1 MLDRAIRDPK
11 LDNRPL
17 DLSFLDDILEHM
29 RKSRPSDS
37 DKVDKR
43 LLIKFNQFNPNS
55 KSIKSNLIGTKSASP
70 VLIKNIGQ
78 MKRSHLENALSYTL
92 ENSETAYNE
101 MFLECDKQFILE
113 TWLNDFDLTK
123 DYNEAMHLVFSIKD
137 KPDEE
142 TMHGLLN
149 STWETLKVRLSEY
162 KFALVPHTHQAHAH
176 IHCFINKTNQL
187 TRRRLRFKGREDCK
201 EFFNELRSEFAYR
214 LNEHLLSEEYL
225 YVNEPKL
232 KELDNI
238 KLQLQDLE
246 KEEKALE
253 QIKTPQDEWDLNKAL
268 QKEYLQELKDKN
280 KAQALDIQ
288 NNHSTPLKQKISEF
302 KIALFNHKDTSD
314 DEKEQLDIDRID
326 KRKPVSEHLKNTN
339 KHELY
344 ELLGFYQ
351 KELDKRQNHS
361 AFKNFAILNGLDRDF
376 ERETKGFSVLKKK
389 EMLLS
394 KLERLDKR
402 LLDKNSHLLLAQLR
416 NVVKT
421 KQNTQYNTLTNPIF
435 LAKALELPKDK
446 RPTLKTFKNAYFS
459 ARKYQ
464 FMLENLKTKQNDPTY
479 KLNDNTYELVSKQL
493 QDYQN
498 TMLLLAK
505 ERLLFL
511 EQDYQNTMLLLAK
524 ERLLFLEQ
532 DLKQKEEE
540 FERAKESY
548 FKALESYKETFLLK
562 EKQDFLK
569 QNKQFSKLSKDI
581 LYTCNEIIGANRF
594 LTHYDISQLQ
604 KVLEHAKDTKLEQK
618 EIQAI
623 TKEPNNDE
631 PWIEYGKL
639 MQEKA
644 KAHYQ
649 AMVEKER
656 AKQLVKE
663 PKKTLHPNELVYDPK
678 AHAGLKQDDSNTNSK
693 SHKR

>member
-1 MLDRAIRDPK
+1 MLDGAIKDTK
-11 LDNRPL
+11 LDNRSM

-29 RKSRPSDS
+29 RKPRPSDS

-43 LLIKFNQFNPNS
+43 LLIKFNQFSSSP
-55 KSIKSNLIGTKSASP
+55 KSIKSNLVGTKSTSP

-78 MKRSHLENALSYTL
+78 MKRSHLENALSYAL

-101 MFLECDKQFILE
+101 MFMECDKQFILE
-113 TWLNDFDLTK
+113 TWLNDFDLTN

-137 KPDEE
+137 KPDKEI
-142 TMHGLLN
+142 MQGLLY
-149 STWETLKVRLSEY
+149 STWESLKVRLPEY
-162 KFALVPHTHQAHAH
+162 KFALVPHTHQDHAH

-201 EFFNELRSEFAYR
+201 EFFNELRNEFAYR
-214 LNEHLLSEEYL
+214 LNSHLLNEEYL

-238 KLQLQDLE
+238 KQKLQDLE

-268 QKEYLQELKDKN
+268 QKEYLQTLKDKN
-280 KAQALDIQ
+280 KAKALDIQ
-288 NNHSTPLKQKISEF
+288 NNQSAPLKQKISAF

-314 DEKEQLDIDRID
+314 DEKESLDIDRID
-326 KRKPVSEHLKNTN
+326 KRKPVSEHLKNTS

-351 KELDKRQNHS
+351 KELDKKQKHC
-361 AFKNFAILNGLDRDF
+361 AFKNFHILNDLDKNF
-376 ERETKGFSVLKKK
+376 ERETKGFSVSKKK

-416 NVVKT
+416 NEVRT
-421 KQNTQYNTLTNPIF
+421 KNNTQYNNLTNPIF
-435 LAKALELPKDK
+435 LAKTLELPKAK
-446 RPTLKTFKNAYFS
+446 LPTLKTFKNAYFS

-464 FMLENLKTKQNDPTY
+464 FMLESFKSKQDDPTY
-479 KLNDNTYELVSKQL
+479 KLNDNTCELVSKQL
-493 QDYQN
+493 QDHQ
-498 TMLLLAK
+498 K
-505 ERLLFL
+505 
-511 EQDYQNTMLLLAK
+511 TMLLLAK

-540 FERAKESY
+540 LKRAKESY
-548 FKALESYKETFLLK
+548 FKALESYKETFSLPLK

-569 QNKQFSKLSKDI
+569 QTKQFSKLSKDI
-581 LYTCNEIIGANRF
+581 VYICNEIIGANRF
-594 LTHYDISQLQ
+594 LTHYDNLNLE
-604 KVLEHAKDTKLEQK
+604 KVLEHAKDTNLEQK
-618 EIQAI
+618 QIQAI

-631 PWIEYGKL
+631 PWIEYGK
-639 MQEKA
+639 QIQAKA

-649 AMVEKER
+649 AMVEKEK
-656 AKQLVKE
+656 AKQLAKE
-663 PKKTLHPNELVYDPK
+663 LNKTLHPNEFDYDPK
-678 AHAGLKQDDSNTNSK
+678 AHAGLKENDSNTNSK
-693 SHKR
+693 GRNR

>member
-1 MLDRAIRDPK
+1 
-11 LDNRPL
+11 
-17 DLSFLDDILEHM
+17 
-29 RKSRPSDS
+29 
-37 DKVDKR
+37 
-43 LLIKFNQFNPNS
+43 
-55 KSIKSNLIGTKSASP
+55 
-70 VLIKNIGQ
+70 
-78 MKRSHLENALSYTL
+78 
-92 ENSETAYNE
+92 
-101 MFLECDKQFILE
+101 
-113 TWLNDFDLTK
+113 
-123 DYNEAMHLVFSIKD
+123 
-137 KPDEE
+137 
-142 TMHGLLN
+142 
-149 STWETLKVRLSEY
+149 
-162 KFALVPHTHQAHAH
+162 
-176 IHCFINKTNQL
+176 
-187 TRRRLRFKGREDCK
+187 
-201 EFFNELRSEFAYR
+201 FAYR
-214 LNEHLLSEEYL
+214 LNDHLLSEEYL

-238 KLQLQDLE
+238 KQQLQDLE

-253 QIKTPQDEWDLNKAL
+253 QIKSPQDEWDLNKAL
-268 QKEYLQELKDKN
+268 QSEYLQELKYKN
-280 KAQALDIQ
+280 KAKALDIQ
-288 NNHSTPLKQKISEF
+288 NNHSTPLKQKVSEF

-351 KELDKRQNHS
+351 KELDKKQNHS
-361 AFKNFAILNGLDRDF
+361 AFKNFAILNDLDKNF

-416 NVVKT
+416 NVVRT

-464 FMLENLKTKQNDPTY
+464 FMLESFKTKQNDPTY
-479 KLNDNTYELVSKQL
+479 KLNDNTYELVNKQL

-511 EQDYQNTMLLLAK
+511 EQD
-524 ERLLFLEQ
+524 
-532 DLKQKEEE
+532 LKTKEEE
-540 FERAKESY
+540 FKRAKESY
-548 FKALESYKETFLLK
+548 FKALESHKETFSLK

-569 QNKQFSKLSKDI
+569 QIKQFSKLSKDI
-581 LYTCNEIIGANRF
+581 VYICNEIIGANRF
-594 LTHYDISQLQ
+594 LTHYDNLNLE

-631 PWIEYGKL
+631 PWIEFGKKE
-639 MQEKA
+639 QARA

-649 AMVEKER
+649 AMLEKER
-656 AKQLVKE
+656 AKELAKQQAN
-663 PKKTLHPNELVYDPK
+663 TLHSNELDDDPK
-678 AHAGLKQDDSNTNSK
+678 AHAGLKQNDNTNFK
-693 SHKR
+693 GRNR

>member
-1 MLDRAIRDPK
+1 MLDGAIKDTK
-11 LDNRPL
+11 LDNRPI

-29 RKSRPSDS
+29 RKPRPSSDS

-43 LLIKFNQFNPNS
+43 LLIKFNQFSSNP

-78 MKRSHLENALSYTL
+78 MKRSHLENALSYAL

-101 MFLECDKQFILE
+101 MFMECDKQFILE
-113 TWLNDFDLTK
+113 TWLNDFDLTN

-142 TMHGLLN
+142 IMQGLLY
-149 STWETLKVRLSEY
+149 STWESLKVRLPEY
-162 KFALVPHTHQAHAH
+162 KFALVPHTHQDHAH

-214 LNEHLLSEEYL
+214 LNDHLLSEEYL

-238 KLQLQDLE
+238 KQQLQDLE

-253 QIKTPQDEWDLNKAL
+253 QIKSPQDEWDLNKAL
-268 QKEYLQELKDKN
+268 QSEYLQELKYKN
-280 KAQALDIQ
+280 KAKALDIQ

-351 KELDKRQNHS
+351 KELDKKQNHS
-361 AFKNFAILNGLDRDF
+361 AFKNFHILNDLDKNF

-416 NVVKT
+416 NEVRT
-421 KQNTQYNTLTNPIF
+421 KNNTQYNNLTNPIF
-435 LAKALELPKDK
+435 LAKALELSKDK
-446 RPTLKTFKNAYFS
+446 HPTLKTFKNAYFS

-464 FMLENLKTKQNDPTY
+464 FMLESFKSKQDDPTY
-479 KLNDNTYELVSKQL
+479 KLNDNTCELVSKQL
-493 QDYQN
+493 QDYQ
-498 TMLLLAK
+498 K
-505 ERLLFL
+505 
-511 EQDYQNTMLLLAK
+511 TMLLLAK

-540 FERAKESY
+540 FKRAKESY
-548 FKALESYKETFLLK
+548 FKALESYKETFSLPLK

-569 QNKQFSKLSKDI
+569 QTKQLSKLSKDI
-581 LYTCNEIIGANRF
+581 VYICNEIIGANRF
-594 LTHYDISQLQ
+594 LTHYDNLNLE
-604 KVLEHAKDTKLEQK
+604 KVLEYAKDTKLEQK

-631 PWIEYGKL
+631 PWIEFGKKE
-639 MQEKA
+639 QARA

-649 AMVEKER
+649 AMLEKEK
-656 AKQLVKE
+656 AKQLAKE
-663 PKKTLHPNELVYDPK
+663 LNKTLHPNELDDDPK
-678 AHAGLKQDDSNTNSK
+678 AHAGLKENDSNTNSK
-693 SHKR
+693 GRNR

>member
-1 MLDRAIRDPK
+1 MLDRAILDTK
-11 LDNRPL
+11 LDSRPM
-17 DLSFLDDILEHM
+17 DLSFLDDILKHM
-29 RKSRPSDS
+29 QKPRFSDS

-55 KSIKSNLIGTKSASP
+55 KFIKSNLVGTKTASP

-78 MKRSHLENALSYTL
+78 MKRSHLENALNYAL

-113 TWLNDFDLTK
+113 SWLNDFDLTK
-123 DYNEAMHLVFSIKD
+123 DYNETMHLVFSIKD

-142 TMHGLLN
+142 TMQGLLH
-149 STWETLKVRLSEY
+149 STWESLKIRLPEY
-162 KFALVPHTHQAHAH
+162 KFALVPHAHQDHAH

-187 TRRRLRFKGREDCK
+187 TRRRLRFKGHEDCK

-214 LNEHLLSEEYL
+214 LNDHLLSEEYL

-238 KLQLQDLE
+238 KQQLQDLE

-253 QIKTPQDEWDLNKAL
+253 QIKSPQDEWDLNKAL
-268 QKEYLQELKDKN
+268 QSEYLQELKYKN
-280 KAQALDIQ
+280 KAKALDIQ

-302 KIALFNHKDTSD
+302 KIALFNHKDISD

-326 KRKPVSEHLKNTN
+326 NRKPVSEHLKNTN

-351 KELDKRQNHS
+351 KELDKKQNHS

-376 ERETKGFSVLKKK
+376 ERETKGYSVLKKK
-389 EMLLS
+389 EMLLN
-394 KLERLDKR
+394 KLEHLDKR
-402 LLDKNSHLLLAQLR
+402 LLDKNSHLLAQLR
-416 NVVKT
+416 NEVKT

-435 LAKALELPKDK
+435 LAKALELSKDK
-446 RPTLKTFKNAYFS
+446 RPTLKTFKSTYFS

-464 FMLENLKTKQNDPTY
+464 FMLESFKTKQNDPTY
-479 KLNDNTYELVSKQL
+479 KLKDNTYELVSKQL
-493 QDYQN
+493 
-498 TMLLLAK
+498 
-505 ERLLFL
+505 
-511 EQDYQNTMLLLAK
+511 QDYQNTMLLLAK

-540 FERAKESY
+540 FERAKEHYVKSLKHY
-548 FKALESYKETFLLK
+548 RETSLSPK
-562 EKQDFLK
+562 EKQGFLK
-569 QNKQFSKLSKDI
+569 QIKQFSKISKDI

-594 LTHYDISQLQ
+594 LTHYDNLNLE

-631 PWIEYGKL
+631 PWIEFGKKE
-639 MQEKA
+639 QARA

-649 AMVEKER
+649 AMLEKEKAKEL
-656 AKQLVKE
+656 AKQQAN
-663 PKKTLHPNELVYDPK
+663 TLHSNELDDDPK
-678 AHAGLKQDDSNTNSK
+678 AHAGLKQNDNTNFK
-693 SHKR
+693 GRNR

>member
-1 MLDRAIRDPK
+1 MLDRAILDTK
-11 LDNRPL
+11 LDSRPM
-17 DLSFLDDILEHM
+17 DLSFLDDILKHM
-29 RKSRPSDS
+29 QKPRFSDS

-55 KSIKSNLIGTKSASP
+55 KFIKSNLVGTKTASP

-78 MKRSHLENALSYTL
+78 MKRSHLENALNYAL

-113 TWLNDFDLTK
+113 SWLNDFDLTK
-123 DYNEAMHLVFSIKD
+123 DYNETMHLVFSIKD

-142 TMHGLLN
+142 TMQGLLH
-149 STWETLKVRLSEY
+149 STWESLKIRLPEY
-162 KFALVPHTHQAHAH
+162 KFALVPHAHQDHAH

-187 TRRRLRFKGREDCK
+187 TRRRLRFKGHEDCK

-214 LNEHLLSEEYL
+214 LNDHLLSEEYL

-238 KLQLQDLE
+238 KQQLQDLE

-253 QIKTPQDEWDLNKAL
+253 QIKSPQDEWDLNKAL
-268 QKEYLQELKDKN
+268 QSEYLQELKYKN
-280 KAQALDIQ
+280 KAKALDIQ

-351 KELDKRQNHS
+351 KELDKKQNHS

-376 ERETKGFSVLKKK
+376 ERETKGYSVLKKK
-389 EMLLS
+389 EMLLN
-394 KLERLDKR
+394 KLEHLDKR

-416 NVVKT
+416 NEVKT
-421 KQNTQYNTLTNPIF
+421 KQNTQYNTLTNPIL
-435 LAKALELPKDK
+435 LAKALELSKDK

-464 FMLENLKTKQNDPTY
+464 FILESFKTKQNDPTY
-479 KLNDNTYELVSKQL
+479 ELVSKQL
-493 QDYQN
+493 
-498 TMLLLAK
+498 
-505 ERLLFL
+505 
-511 EQDYQNTMLLLAK
+511 QDYQNTMLLLAK

-540 FERAKESY
+540 FERAKEHYVKSSKHY
-548 FKALESYKETFLLK
+548 RETSLSPK
-562 EKQDFLK
+562 EKQGFLK
-569 QNKQFSKLSKDI
+569 QIEQFSKISKDI

-594 LTHYDISQLQ
+594 LTHYDNLNLE

-631 PWIEYGKL
+631 PWIEFGKKE
-639 MQEKA
+639 QA
-644 KAHYQ
+644 RVKAHYQ
-649 AMVEKER
+649 AMLEKEK
-656 AKQLVKE
+656 AKELVKQQAN
-663 PKKTLHPNELVYDPK
+663 TLHSNELDDDPK
-678 AHAGLKQDDSNTNSK
+678 AHAGLKQNDNTNFK
-693 SHKR
+693 GRNR

>member
-1 MLDRAIRDPK
+1 MLDRAILDTK
-11 LDNRPL
+11 LDSRPM
-17 DLSFLDDILEHM
+17 DLSFLDDILKHM
-29 RKSRPSDS
+29 QKPRFSDS

-55 KSIKSNLIGTKSASP
+55 KFIKSNLVGTKTASP

-78 MKRSHLENALSYTL
+78 MKRSHLENALNYAL

-113 TWLNDFDLTK
+113 SWLNDFGLTK
-123 DYNEAMHLVFSIKD
+123 DYNETMHLVFSIKD

-142 TMHGLLN
+142 TMQGLLH
-149 STWETLKVRLSEY
+149 STWESLKIRLPEY
-162 KFALVPHTHQAHAH
+162 KFALVPHAHQDHAH

-187 TRRRLRFKGREDCK
+187 TRRRLRFKGHEDCK

-214 LNEHLLSEEYL
+214 LNDHLLSEEYL

-238 KLQLQDLE
+238 KQQLQDLE

-253 QIKTPQDEWDLNKAL
+253 QIKSPQDEWDLNKAL
-268 QKEYLQELKDKN
+268 QSEYLQELKYKN
-280 KAQALDIQ
+280 KAKALDIQ

-351 KELDKRQNHS
+351 KELDKKQNHS

-376 ERETKGFSVLKKK
+376 EREAKDYSVLKKK
-389 EMLLS
+389 EMLLN
-394 KLERLDKR
+394 KLEHLDKR

-416 NVVKT
+416 NEVKT
-421 KQNTQYNTLTNPIF
+421 KQNTQYNTLTNPIL
-435 LAKALELPKDK
+435 LAKALELSKDK

-464 FMLENLKTKQNDPTY
+464 FMLESFKTKQNDPTY
-479 KLNDNTYELVSKQL
+479 KLVSKQL

-511 EQDYQNTMLLLAK
+511 I
-524 ERLLFLEQ
+524 Q

-540 FERAKESY
+540 FERAKEHYVKSLKHY
-548 FKALESYKETFLLK
+548 RETSLSPK
-562 EKQDFLK
+562 EKQGFLK
-569 QNKQFSKLSKDI
+569 QIKQFSKISKDI

-594 LTHYDISQLQ
+594 LTHYDNLNLE

-623 TKEPNNDE
+623 TKEP
-631 PWIEYGKL
+631 WIEFGKKE
-639 MQEKA
+639 QARA

-649 AMVEKER
+649 AMLEKEKAKEL
-656 AKQLVKE
+656 AKQQAN
-663 PKKTLHPNELVYDPK
+663 TLHSNELDDDPK
-678 AHAGLKQDDSNTNSK
+678 AHAGLKQNDNTNFK
-693 SHKR
+693 GRNR

>member
-1 MLDRAIRDPK
+1 MLDRAILDTK
-11 LDNRPL
+11 LDSRPM
-17 DLSFLDDILEHM
+17 DLSFLDDILKHM
-29 RKSRPSDS
+29 QKPRFSDS
-37 DKVDKR
+37 DKIDKR

-55 KSIKSNLIGTKSASP
+55 KFIKSNLVGTKSASP

-78 MKRSHLENALSYTL
+78 LKRSHLENALSYTL

-101 MFLECDKQFILE
+101 MFLECDRQFILE

-149 STWETLKVRLSEY
+149 STWETLKVRLPEY
-162 KFALVPHTHQAHAH
+162 KFALVPHTHQDHAH

-238 KLQLQDLE
+238 KFQLQDLE

-253 QIKTPQDEWDLNKAL
+253 QIKSPQDEWDLNKAL

-288 NNHSTPLKQKISEF
+288 NNHSTPLKQKISKF

-314 DEKEQLDIDRID
+314 DEKESLSIDRID
-326 KRKPVSEHLKNTN
+326 KRKPVSEHLKNTS

-351 KELDKRQNHS
+351 KELDKKQNHS
-361 AFKNFAILNGLDRDF
+361 AFKNFAILNDLDKNF

-416 NVVKT
+416 NVVRT

-446 RPTLKTFKNAYFS
+446 RPTLKTFKNAYFN

-464 FMLENLKTKQNDPTY
+464 FMLGSFKAKQDAY

-511 EQDYQNTMLLLAK
+511 EQD
-524 ERLLFLEQ
+524 
-532 DLKQKEEE
+532 LKTKEEE
-540 FERAKESY
+540 FKRAKEHYVKSLKHY
-548 FKALESYKETFLLK
+548 RETSLSPK
-562 EKQDFLK
+562 EKQGFLK
-569 QNKQFSKLSKDI
+569 QIKQFSKISKDI

-594 LTHYDISQLQ
+594 LTHYDNLNLE
-604 KVLEHAKDTKLEQK
+604 KVLEHAKDTNLEQK

>member
-1 MLDRAIRDPK
+1 MLDRAILDTK
-11 LDNRPL
+11 LDSRPM
-17 DLSFLDDILEHM
+17 DLSFLDDILKHM
-29 RKSRPSDS
+29 QKPRFSDS

-55 KSIKSNLIGTKSASP
+55 KFIKSNLVGTKTASP

-78 MKRSHLENALSYTL
+78 MKRSHLENALNYAL

-113 TWLNDFDLTK
+113 SWLNDFDLTK
-123 DYNEAMHLVFSIKD
+123 DYNETMHLVFSIKD

-142 TMHGLLN
+142 TMQGLLH
-149 STWETLKVRLSEY
+149 STWESLKIRLPEY
-162 KFALVPHTHQAHAH
+162 KFALVPHAHQDHAH

-187 TRRRLRFKGREDCK
+187 TRRRLRFKGHEDCK

-214 LNEHLLSEEYL
+214 LNDHLLSEEYL

-238 KLQLQDLE
+238 KQQLQDLE

-253 QIKTPQDEWDLNKAL
+253 QIKSPQDEWDLNKAL
-268 QKEYLQELKDKN
+268 QSEYLQELKYKN
-280 KAQALDIQ
+280 KAKALDIQ

-314 DEKEQLDIDRID
+314 DEKEQLDIDMID

-351 KELDKRQNHS
+351 KELDKKQNHS

-376 ERETKGFSVLKKK
+376 ERETKGYSVLKKK
-389 EMLLS
+389 EMLLN
-394 KLERLDKR
+394 KLEHLDKR

-416 NVVKT
+416 NEVKT
-421 KQNTQYNTLTNPIF
+421 KQNTQYNTLTNPIL
-435 LAKALELPKDK
+435 LAKALELSKDK

-464 FMLENLKTKQNDPTY
+464 FMLESFKTKQNDPTY
-479 KLNDNTYELVSKQL
+479 ELVSKQL
-493 QDYQN
+493 
-498 TMLLLAK
+498 
-505 ERLLFL
+505 
-511 EQDYQNTMLLLAK
+511 QDYQNTMLLLAK

-548 FKALESYKETFLLK
+548 FKALESYKEAFSLPLK

-569 QNKQFSKLSKDI
+569 QTKQFSKLSKDI
-581 LYTCNEIIGANRF
+581 VYICNEIIGANRF
-594 LTHYDISQLQ
+594 LTHYDNLNLE

-631 PWIEYGKL
+631 PWIEFGKKE
-639 MQEKA
+639 QA
-644 KAHYQ
+644 RVKAHYQ
-649 AMVEKER
+649 AMLEKEK
-656 AKQLVKE
+656 AKELVKQQAN
-663 PKKTLHPNELVYDPK
+663 TLHSNELDDDPK
-678 AHAGLKQDDSNTNSK
+678 AHAGLKQNDNTNFK
-693 SHKR
+693 GRNR

>member
-1 MLDRAIRDPK
+1 MLDGAIQDTK
-11 LDNRPL
+11 LDNRPM

-29 RKSRPSDS
+29 RKPRPSDS

-43 LLIKFNQFNPNS
+43 LLIKFNQFSSSP
-55 KSIKSNLIGTKSASP
+55 KSIKSNLVGTKTALP

-78 MKRSHLENALSYTL
+78 MKRSHLENALSYAL

-101 MFLECDKQFILE
+101 MFMECDKQFILE
-113 TWLNDFDLTK
+113 TWLNDFDLTN

-142 TMHGLLN
+142 IMQGLLY
-149 STWETLKVRLSEY
+149 STWESLKVRLPEY
-162 KFALVPHTHQAHAH
+162 KFALVPHTHQDHAH

-201 EFFNELRSEFAYR
+201 EFFNELRNEFAYR
-214 LNEHLLSEEYL
+214 LNNHLLSEEYL

-238 KLQLQDLE
+238 KQQLQDLE
-246 KEEKALE
+246 KEEKE

-268 QKEYLQELKDKN
+268 QKEYLQTLKDKN
-280 KAQALDIQ
+280 KAKALDIQ
-288 NNHSTPLKQKISEF
+288 NNQSAPLKQKISAF

-314 DEKEQLDIDRID
+314 DEKESLDIDRID
-326 KRKPVSEHLKNTN
+326 KRKPVSEHLKNTS

-351 KELDKRQNHS
+351 KELDKKQKHC
-361 AFKNFAILNGLDRDF
+361 AFKNFRILNDLDSNF
-376 ERETKGFSVLKKK
+376 ERETKGFSILKKK

-402 LLDKNSHLLLAQLR
+402 LLDKNSHLLLTQLR
-416 NVVKT
+416 NEVRT
-421 KQNTQYNTLTNPIF
+421 KNSTQYNNLTNPIF
-435 LAKALELPKDK
+435 LAKALELPKYK
-446 RPTLKTFKNAYFS
+446 CPTLKTFKNAYFS

-464 FMLENLKTKQNDPTY
+464 FMLESFKSKQDDPTY
-479 KLNDNTYELVSKQL
+479 KLNDNTCELVSKQL
-493 QDYQN
+493 QDYQ
-498 TMLLLAK
+498 K
-505 ERLLFL
+505 
-511 EQDYQNTMLLLAK
+511 TMLLLAK

-540 FERAKESY
+540 FKRAKESY
-548 FKALESYKETFLLK
+548 FKALESYKETFSLPLK

-569 QNKQFSKLSKDI
+569 QTKQFSKLSKDI
-581 LYTCNEIIGANRF
+581 VYICNEIIGANRF
-594 LTHYDISQLQ
+594 LTHYDNLNLE
-604 KVLEHAKDTKLEQK
+604 KVLEHAKDTNLEQK
-618 EIQAI
+618 QIQAI

-631 PWIEYGKL
+631 PWIEYGKQ
-639 MQEKA
+639 MQAKA

-649 AMVEKER
+649 ACLEKEK
-656 AKQLVKE
+656 AKQLAKE
-663 PKKTLHPNELVYDPK
+663 PKKTLHANELDYDPK
-678 AHAGLKQDDSNTNSK
+678 AHAGLKENDSNTNSK
-693 SHKR
+693 GRNR

>member
-1 MLDRAIRDPK
+1 MLDRAILDTK
-11 LDNRPL
+11 LDSRPM
-17 DLSFLDDILEHM
+17 DLSFLDDILKHM
-29 RKSRPSDS
+29 QKPRFSDS

-43 LLIKFNQFNPNS
+43 WLIKFNQFNPNS
-55 KSIKSNLIGTKSASP
+55 KSIKSNLVGTKTASP

-78 MKRSHLENALSYTL
+78 MKRSHLENALNYAL

-113 TWLNDFDLTK
+113 SWLNDFDLTK
-123 DYNEAMHLVFSIKD
+123 DYNETMHLVFSIKD

-142 TMHGLLN
+142 TMQGLLH
-149 STWETLKVRLSEY
+149 STWESLKIRLPEY
-162 KFALVPHTHQAHAH
+162 KFALVPHTHQDHAH

-214 LNEHLLSEEYL
+214 LNDHLLSEEYL

-238 KLQLQDLE
+238 KQQLQDLE

-253 QIKTPQDEWDLNKAL
+253 QIKSPQDEWDLNKAL
-268 QKEYLQELKDKN
+268 QSEYLQELKYKN
-280 KAQALDIQ
+280 KAKALDIQ

-351 KELDKRQNHS
+351 KELDKKQNHS

-376 ERETKGFSVLKKK
+376 ERETKGYSVLKKK
-389 EMLLS
+389 EMLLN
-394 KLERLDKR
+394 KLEHLDKR
-402 LLDKNSHLLLAQLR
+402 LLDKNSHLLLAQLI
-416 NVVKT
+416 NEVKT

-435 LAKALELPKDK
+435 LAKALELSKDK

-464 FMLENLKTKQNDPTY
+464 FMLESFKTKQNDPTY

-511 EQDYQNTMLLLAK
+511 EQDLKQ
-524 ERLLFLEQ
+524 
-532 DLKQKEEE
+532 KQKEEE
-540 FERAKESY
+540 FERAKEHYVKSLKHY
-548 FKALESYKETFLLK
+548 RETSLSPK
-562 EKQDFLK
+562 EKQGFLK
-569 QNKQFSKLSKDI
+569 QIKQFSKISKDI

-594 LTHYDISQLQ
+594 LTHYDDLNLE

-631 PWIEYGKL
+631 PWIEFGKKE
-639 MQEKA
+639 QARA

-649 AMVEKER
+649 AMLEKEKAKEL
-656 AKQLVKE
+656 AKQQA
-663 PKKTLHPNELVYDPK
+663 KTLHSNELDDDPK
-678 AHAGLKQDDSNTNSK
+678 AHAGLKQNDNTNSK
-693 SHKR
+693 GRNR

>member
-1 MLDRAIRDPK
+1 MLDRAILDIK
-11 LDNRPL
+11 LDSRPM
-17 DLSFLDDILEHM
+17 DLSFLDDILKHM
-29 RKSRPSDS
+29 QKPRFSDS

-55 KSIKSNLIGTKSASP
+55 KFIKSNLVGTKTASP

-78 MKRSHLENALSYTL
+78 MKRSHLENALNYAL

-113 TWLNDFDLTK
+113 SWLNDFDLTK
-123 DYNEAMHLVFSIKD
+123 DYNETMHLVFSIKD

-142 TMHGLLN
+142 TMQGLLH
-149 STWETLKVRLSEY
+149 STWESLKIRLPEY
-162 KFALVPHTHQAHAH
+162 KFALVPHAHQDHAH

-214 LNEHLLSEEYL
+214 LNDHLLSEEYL

-238 KLQLQDLE
+238 KQQLQDLE

-253 QIKTPQDEWDLNKAL
+253 QIKSPQDEWDLNKAL
-268 QKEYLQELKDKN
+268 QSEYLQELKYKN
-280 KAQALDIQ
+280 KAKALDIQ

-314 DEKEQLDIDRID
+314 DEKEQLDIDMID

-351 KELDKRQNHS
+351 KELDKKQNHS

-376 ERETKGFSVLKKK
+376 ERETKGYSVLKKK
-389 EMLLS
+389 EMLLN
-394 KLERLDKR
+394 KLEHLDKR

-416 NVVKT
+416 NEVKT
-421 KQNTQYNTLTNPIF
+421 KQNTQYNTLTNPIL
-435 LAKALELPKDK
+435 LAKALELSKDK

-464 FMLENLKTKQNDPTY
+464 FMLESFKTKQNDPTY
-479 KLNDNTYELVSKQL
+479 ELVSKQL
-493 QDYQN
+493 
-498 TMLLLAK
+498 
-505 ERLLFL
+505 
-511 EQDYQNTMLLLAK
+511 QDYQNTMLLLAK

-540 FERAKESY
+540 FERAKEHYVKSLKHY
-548 FKALESYKETFLLK
+548 RETSLSPK
-562 EKQDFLK
+562 EKQGFLK
-569 QNKQFSKLSKDI
+569 QIKQFSKISKDI

-594 LTHYDISQLQ
+594 LTHYDNLNLE

-631 PWIEYGKL
+631 PWIEFGKKE
-639 MQEKA
+639 QA
-644 KAHYQ
+644 RVKAHYQ
-649 AMVEKER
+649 AMLEKEKAKEL
-656 AKQLVKE
+656 AKQQAN
-663 PKKTLHPNELVYDPK
+663 TLHSNELDDDPK
-678 AHAGLKQDDSNTNSK
+678 AHAGLKQNDNTNFK
-693 SHKR
+693 GRNR

>member
-1 MLDRAIRDPK
+1 M
-11 LDNRPL
+11 
-17 DLSFLDDILEHM
+17 
-29 RKSRPSDS
+29 
-37 DKVDKR
+37 
-43 LLIKFNQFNPNS
+43 
-55 KSIKSNLIGTKSASP
+55 
-70 VLIKNIGQ
+70 
-78 MKRSHLENALSYTL
+78 
-92 ENSETAYNE
+92 
-101 MFLECDKQFILE
+101 
-113 TWLNDFDLTK
+113 
-123 DYNEAMHLVFSIKD
+123 
-137 KPDEE
+137 
-142 TMHGLLN
+142 
-149 STWETLKVRLSEY
+149 
-162 KFALVPHTHQAHAH
+162 
-176 IHCFINKTNQL
+176 
-187 TRRRLRFKGREDCK
+187 
-201 EFFNELRSEFAYR
+201 
-214 LNEHLLSEEYL
+214 

-288 NNHSTPLKQKISEF
+288 NNQSAPLKQKISEF

-314 DEKEQLDIDRID
+314 DEKESLSIDRID
-326 KRKPVSEHLKNTN
+326 KRKPVSEHLKNTS

-351 KELDKRQNHS
+351 KELDKKQNHS
-361 AFKNFAILNGLDRDF
+361 AFKNFAILNDLDKNF

-416 NVVKT
+416 NVVRT

-446 RPTLKTFKNAYFS
+446 RPTLKTFKNAYFN

-464 FMLENLKTKQNDPTY
+464 FMLGSFKAKQDDP
-479 KLNDNTYELVSKQL
+479 TYELVSKQL

-511 EQDYQNTMLLLAK
+511 EQD
-524 ERLLFLEQ
+524 
-532 DLKQKEEE
+532 LKTKEEE
-540 FERAKESY
+540 FKRAKESY
-548 FKALESYKETFLLK
+548 FKALESYKETFSLK
-562 EKQDFLK
+562 EDQDFLK
-569 QNKQFSKLSKDI
+569 QNKQFSKLSKNI

-649 AMVEKER
+649 AMLEKER

-663 PKKTLHPNELVYDPK
+663 PKKTLHTNELVYDPK
-678 AHAGLKQDDSNTNSK
+678 AHAGLR
-693 SHKR
+693 KR

>member
-1 MLDRAIRDPK
+1 MLDRTILDTK
-11 LDNRPL
+11 LDSRPM
-17 DLSFLDDILEHM
+17 DLSFLDDILKHM
-29 RKSRPSDS
+29 QKPRFSDS

-55 KSIKSNLIGTKSASP
+55 KSIKSNLVGTKTASP

-78 MKRSHLENALSYTL
+78 MKRSHLENALNYAL

-113 TWLNDFDLTK
+113 SWLNDFDLTK

-149 STWETLKVRLSEY
+149 STWETLKVRLPEY
-162 KFALVPHTHQAHAH
+162 KFALVPHTHQDHAH

-253 QIKTPQDEWDLNKAL
+253 QIKSPQDEWDLNKAL
-268 QKEYLQELKDKN
+268 QSEYLQELKDKN
-280 KAQALDIQ
+280 KAKALDIQ

-351 KELDKRQNHS
+351 KELDKKQNHS
-361 AFKNFAILNGLDRDF
+361 AFKNFAILNDLDKNF

-416 NVVKT
+416 NVVRT

-446 RPTLKTFKNAYFS
+446 RPTLKTFKNAYFN

-464 FMLENLKTKQNDPTY
+464 FMLESFKTKQNDPTYY

-511 EQDYQNTMLLLAK
+511 EQD
-524 ERLLFLEQ
+524 
-532 DLKQKEEE
+532 LKQKEEE
-540 FERAKESY
+540 FKRAKEHYVKSLKHY
-548 FKALESYKETFLLK
+548 RETSLSPK

-581 LYTCNEIIGANRF
+581 VYICNEIIGANRF
-594 LTHYDISQLQ
+594 LTHYDNLNLE

-631 PWIEYGKL
+631 PWIEFGKKE
-639 MQEKA
+639 QARA

-649 AMVEKER
+649 AMLEKEKAKEL
-656 AKQLVKE
+656 AKQQAN
-663 PKKTLHPNELVYDPK
+663 TLHSNELDDDPK
-678 AHAGLKQDDSNTNSK
+678 AHAGLKQNDNTNF
-693 SHKR
+693 KRRNR

>member
-1 MLDRAIRDPK
+1 MLDGAIKDAR
-11 LDNRPL
+11 LDNRPM

-29 RKSRPSDS
+29 RKPRPSDS
-37 DKVDKR
+37 DRVDKR
-43 LLIKFNQFNPNS
+43 LLIKFNQFSSSS
-55 KSIKSNLIGTKSASP
+55 KSIKSNLVGTKSTSP

-78 MKRSHLENALSYTL
+78 MKRSHLENALSYAL

-101 MFLECDKQFILE
+101 MFMECDKQLILE

-142 TMHGLLN
+142 TMQGLLY
-149 STWETLKVRLSEY
+149 STWESLKARLPEY
-162 KFALVPHTHQAHAH
+162 KFALVPHTHQDHAH

-201 EFFNELRSEFAYR
+201 EFFNELRNEFAYH
-214 LNEHLLSEEYL
+214 LNSHLLSEEYL

-238 KLQLQDLE
+238 KQQLQDLE

-253 QIKTPQDEWDLNKAL
+253 QIKSPQDEWDLNKAL
-268 QKEYLQELKDKN
+268 QKEYLQELTAKN
-280 KAQALDIQ
+280 KAKALDIQ

-302 KIALFNHKDTSD
+302 KIALFNHKDTSNK
-314 DEKEQLDIDRID
+314 EKESLNIDRID
-326 KRKPVSEHLKNTN
+326 KRKPVGEHLKNTN

-344 ELLGFYQ
+344 ELLSFYQ

-361 AFKNFAILNGLDRDF
+361 AFKNFHILNDLDRDF

-394 KLERLDKR
+394 KLEHLDKR

-416 NVVKT
+416 NEVKT
-421 KQNTQYNTLTNPIF
+421 KQNTKYNTLTNPIF

-446 RPTLKTFKNAYFS
+446 HPTLKTFKNAYFS

-464 FMLENLKTKQNDPTY
+464 FMLESFKAKQDDPTY
-479 KLNDNTYELVSKQL
+479 KLNDNTCELVSKQL
-493 QDYQN
+493 QDYQ
-498 TMLLLAK
+498 K
-505 ERLLFL
+505 
-511 EQDYQNTMLLLAK
+511 TMLLLAK

-540 FERAKESY
+540 FKRAKESY
-548 FKALESYKETFLLK
+548 FKALESYKETFSLK
-562 EKQDFLK
+562 ENQDFLK

-581 LYTCNEIIGANRF
+581 VYICNEIIGVNRF
-594 LTHYDISQLQ
+594 LTHYDNLRIE
-604 KVLEHAKDTKLEQK
+604 KVLEHAKDAKLEQK

-631 PWIEYGKL
+631 PWIEFGKKE
-639 MQEKA
+639 QARA

-649 AMVEKER
+649 AMVEKEK
-656 AKQLVKE
+656 AKQLAKE
-663 PKKTLHPNELVYDPK
+663 PKKTMHHNEPWLDYDPK
-678 AHAGLKQDDSNTNSK
+678 AHAGLKENDSNTNSK
-693 SHKR
+693 GRN

>member
-29 RKSRPSDS
+29 RKPRPSDS
-37 DKVDKR
+37 DKIDKR

-55 KSIKSNLIGTKSASP
+55 KFIKFNLVGTKTASP

-78 MKRSHLENALSYTL
+78 MKRSHLENALNYAL

-123 DYNEAMHLVFSIKD
+123 DYNETMHLVFSIKD

-149 STWETLKVRLSEY
+149 STWETLKVRLPEY
-162 KFALVPHTHQAHAH
+162 KFALVPHTHQDHAH

-187 TRRRLRFKGREDCK
+187 TRRRLRFKGHEDCK

-214 LNEHLLSEEYL
+214 LNDHLLSEEYL

-238 KLQLQDLE
+238 KQQLQDLE

-314 DEKEQLDIDRID
+314 DEKERLSIDRID
-326 KRKPVSEHLKNTN
+326 KRKPVSEHLKNTS

-351 KELDKRQNHS
+351 KELDKKQNHS

-376 ERETKGFSVLKKK
+376 ERETKGYSVLKKK
-389 EMLLS
+389 EMLLN
-394 KLERLDKR
+394 KLEHLDKR

-416 NVVKT
+416 NEVKT
-421 KQNTQYNTLTNPIF
+421 KQNTQYNTLTNPIL

-464 FMLENLKTKQNDPTY
+464 FMLESFKTKQNDPTY
-479 KLNDNTYELVSKQL
+479 NLVSKQL

-511 EQDYQNTMLLLAK
+511 A
-524 ERLLFLEQ
+524 Q

-540 FERAKESY
+540 FERAKEHYVKSLKHY
-548 FKALESYKETFLLK
+548 RETSLSPK
-562 EKQDFLK
+562 EKQGFLK
-569 QNKQFSKLSKDI
+569 QIKQFSKISKDI

-594 LTHYDISQLQ
+594 LTHYDNLNLE

-631 PWIEYGKL
+631 PWIEFGKKE
-639 MQEKA
+639 QARA

-649 AMVEKER
+649 AMLEKEKAKEL
-656 AKQLVKE
+656 AKQQAN
-663 PKKTLHPNELVYDPK
+663 TLHSNELDDDPK
-678 AHAGLKQDDSNTNSK
+678 AHAGLKQNDNTNFK
-693 SHKR
+693 GRNR

>member
-1 MLDRAIRDPK
+1 MLDRVIRDPK
-11 LDNRPL
+11 SDSRPL

-29 RKSRPSDS
+29 RKPRPSDS

-43 LLIKFNQFNPNS
+43 LLIKFNQFSSSP
-55 KSIKSNLIGTKSASP
+55 KSIKSNLVGTKSISP

-78 MKRSHLENALSYTL
+78 MKRSHLENALSYAL

-101 MFLECDKQFILE
+101 MFVECNKQFILE
-113 TWLNDFDLTK
+113 TWLNDFDLTN

-137 KPDEE
+137 KPDGKI
-142 TMHGLLN
+142 MQGLLY
-149 STWETLKVRLSEY
+149 STWESLKVRLPEY
-162 KFALVPHTHQAHAH
+162 KFALVPHTHQDHAH

-187 TRRRLRFKGREDCK
+187 TRRRLRFKGHEDCK

-214 LNEHLLSEEYL
+214 LNNHLLSEEYL

-238 KLQLQDLE
+238 KQQLQDLE

-268 QKEYLQELKDKN
+268 QKEYLQTLKDKN
-280 KAQALDIQ
+280 KAKALDIQ
-288 NNHSTPLKQKISEF
+288 NNQSAPLKQKISAF

-351 KELDKRQNHS
+351 KELDKKQKHC
-361 AFKNFAILNGLDRDF
+361 AFKNFHILNDLDKNF
-376 ERETKGFSVLKKK
+376 ERETKGYSVLKKK
-389 EMLLS
+389 EMLLN

-416 NVVKT
+416 NEVKT
-421 KQNTQYNTLTNPIF
+421 KQNTQYSTLTNPIL
-435 LAKALELPKDK
+435 LAKALELSKDK

-464 FMLENLKTKQNDPTY
+464 FMLESFKTKQNDPTY

-511 EQDYQNTMLLLAK
+511 EQD
-524 ERLLFLEQ
+524 
-532 DLKQKEEE
+532 LKQKEEE
-540 FERAKESY
+540 FKRAKESY
-548 FKALESYKETFLLK
+548 FKALESYKEAFSLPLK

-569 QNKQFSKLSKDI
+569 QTKQFSKLSKDI
-581 LYTCNEIIGANRF
+581 VYICNEIIGANRF
-594 LTHYDISQLQ
+594 LTHYDNLNLE

-618 EIQAI
+618 QIQAI

-631 PWIEYGKL
+631 PWIEHGKR

-649 AMVEKER
+649 ACLEKEKAKEL
-656 AKQLVKE
+656 AKQQAN
-663 PKKTLHPNELVYDPK
+663 TLHSNELDDDPK
-678 AHAGLKQDDSNTNSK
+678 AHAGLKENDSNTNSK
-693 SHKR
+693 GRNR

>member
-1 MLDRAIRDPK
+1 MLDRAILDTK
-11 LDNRPL
+11 LDSRPM
-17 DLSFLDDILEHM
+17 DLSFLDDILKHIQKP
-29 RKSRPSDS
+29 RFSDS
-37 DKVDKR
+37 DKADKR

-55 KSIKSNLIGTKSASP
+55 KFIKSNLVGTKTASP

-78 MKRSHLENALSYTL
+78 MKRSHLENALNYAL

-113 TWLNDFDLTK
+113 SWLNDFDLTK
-123 DYNEAMHLVFSIKD
+123 DYNETMHLVFSIKD

-142 TMHGLLN
+142 TMQGLLH
-149 STWETLKVRLSEY
+149 STWESLKIRLPEY
-162 KFALVPHTHQAHAH
+162 KFALVPHAHQDHAH

-187 TRRRLRFKGREDCK
+187 TRRRLRFKGHEDCK

-214 LNEHLLSEEYL
+214 LNDHLSSEEYL

-238 KLQLQDLE
+238 KRQLQDLE

-253 QIKTPQDEWDLNKAL
+253 QIKSPQDEWDLNKAL
-268 QKEYLQELKDKN
+268 QSEYLQELKCKN
-280 KAQALDIQ
+280 KAKALDIQ

-351 KELDKRQNHS
+351 KELDKKQNHS

-376 ERETKGFSVLKKK
+376 ERETKGYSVLKKK
-389 EMLLS
+389 EMLLN
-394 KLERLDKR
+394 KLEHLDKR

-416 NVVKT
+416 NEVKT
-421 KQNTQYNTLTNPIF
+421 KQNAQYNTLTNPIF
-435 LAKALELPKDK
+435 LAKALELSKDQ
-446 RPTLKTFKNAYFS
+446 RPTLKTFKNAFFS

-464 FMLENLKTKQNDPTY
+464 FMLESFKTKQND

-498 TMLLLAK
+498 TMLS
-505 ERLLFL
+505 
-511 EQDYQNTMLLLAK
+511 LAK

-540 FERAKESY
+540 FERAKEHYVKSSKHY
-548 FKALESYKETFLLK
+548 RETSLSPK
-562 EKQDFLK
+562 EKQGFLK
-569 QNKQFSKLSKDI
+569 QIKQFSKISKDI

-594 LTHYDISQLQ
+594 LTHYDNLNLE

-631 PWIEYGKL
+631 PWIEFGKKE
-639 MQEKA
+639 QARA

-649 AMVEKER
+649 AMLEKEKAKEL
-656 AKQLVKE
+656 AKQQAN
-663 PKKTLHPNELVYDPK
+663 TLHSNELDDDPK
-678 AHAGLKQDDSNTNSK
+678 AHAGLKQNDNTNFK
-693 SHKR
+693 GRNR

>member
-1 MLDRAIRDPK
+1 MLDRAILDTK
-11 LDNRPL
+11 LDSRPM

-29 RKSRPSDS
+29 RKPRPSDS
-37 DKVDKR
+37 DKIDKR

-55 KSIKSNLIGTKSASP
+55 KFIKSNLVGTKTASP

-78 MKRSHLENALSYTL
+78 MKRSHLENALNYAL

-113 TWLNDFDLTK
+113 SWLNDFDLTK
-123 DYNEAMHLVFSIKD
+123 DYNETMHLVFSIKD

-142 TMHGLLN
+142 TMQGLLH
-149 STWETLKVRLSEY
+149 STWESLKIRLPEY
-162 KFALVPHTHQAHAH
+162 KFALVPHAHQDHAH

-187 TRRRLRFKGREDCK
+187 TRRRLRFKGHEDCK

-214 LNEHLLSEEYL
+214 LNDHLLSEEYL

-238 KLQLQDLE
+238 KQQLQDLE

-253 QIKTPQDEWDLNKAL
+253 QIKSPQDEWDLNKAL

-280 KAQALDIQ
+280 KAKALDIQ
-288 NNHSTPLKQKISEF
+288 NNYSTPLKQKISEF

-314 DEKEQLDIDRID
+314 DEKESLSIDRID
-326 KRKPVSEHLKNTN
+326 KRKPVSEHLKNTS

-351 KELDKRQNHS
+351 KELDKKQNHS
-361 AFKNFAILNGLDRDF
+361 AFKNFAILNDLDKNF
-376 ERETKGFSVLKKK
+376 ERETKGYSVLKKK

-402 LLDKNSHLLLAQLR
+402 FLDKNSHLLLAQLR
-416 NVVKT
+416 NEVKT
-421 KQNTQYNTLTNPIF
+421 KQNTQYNTLTNPIL
-435 LAKALELPKDK
+435 LAKALELSKDK
-446 RPTLKTFKNAYFS
+446 RPTLKTFKNAYFN

-464 FMLENLKTKQNDPTY
+464 FMLESFKTKQNDPTY
-479 KLNDNTYELVSKQL
+479 ELVSKQL
-493 QDYQN
+493 
-498 TMLLLAK
+498 
-505 ERLLFL
+505 
-511 EQDYQNTMLLLAK
+511 QDYQNTMLLLAK

-540 FERAKESY
+540 FERAKEHYVKSLKHY
-548 FKALESYKETFLLK
+548 RETSLSPK
-562 EKQDFLK
+562 EKQGFLK
-569 QNKQFSKLSKDI
+569 QIKQFSKISKDI

-594 LTHYDISQLQ
+594 LTHYDNLNLE

-631 PWIEYGKL
+631 PWIEFGKKE
-639 MQEKA
+639 QARA

-649 AMVEKER
+649 AMLEKEKAKEL
-656 AKQLVKE
+656 AKQQAN
-663 PKKTLHPNELVYDPK
+663 TLHSNELDDDPK
-678 AHAGLKQDDSNTNSK
+678 AHAGLKQNDNTNSK
-693 SHKR
+693 GRNR

>member
-29 RKSRPSDS
+29 RKPRPSDS
-37 DKVDKR
+37 DKIDKR

-92 ENSETAYNE
+92 KNSETAYNE

-142 TMHGLLN
+142 TMHWLLN
-149 STWETLKVRLSEY
+149 STWETLKVRLPEY
-162 KFALVPHTHQAHAH
+162 KFALIPHTHQDHAH

-201 EFFNELRSEFAYR
+201 EFFNELRNEFAYR

-288 NNHSTPLKQKISEF
+288 NNHSTPLKQKISKF

-314 DEKEQLDIDRID
+314 DEKESLSIDRID
-326 KRKPVSEHLKNTN
+326 KRKPVSEHLKNTS

-351 KELDKRQNHS
+351 KELDKKQNHS
-361 AFKNFAILNGLDRDF
+361 AFKNFAILNDLDKNF

-416 NVVKT
+416 NVVRT

-446 RPTLKTFKNAYFS
+446 RPTLKTFKNAYFN

-464 FMLENLKTKQNDPTY
+464 SMLGSFKAKQDDPTY

-511 EQDYQNTMLLLAK
+511 EQD
-524 ERLLFLEQ
+524 
-532 DLKQKEEE
+532 LKTKEEE
-540 FERAKESY
+540 FKRAKESY
-548 FKALESYKETFLLK
+548 FKALESHKETFSLK

-581 LYTCNEIIGANRF
+581 VYICNEIIGANRF

-631 PWIEYGKL
+631 PWIEFGKKE
-639 MQEKA
+639 QARA

-649 AMVEKER
+649 AMLEKEKAKEL
-656 AKQLVKE
+656 AKQQAN
-663 PKKTLHPNELVYDPK
+663 TLHSNELDDDPK
-678 AHAGLKQDDSNTNSK
+678 AHAGLKQNDNTNFK
-693 SHKR
+693 GRNR

>member
-1 MLDRAIRDPK
+1 MLDRAILDTK
-11 LDNRPL
+11 LDSRPM
-17 DLSFLDDILEHM
+17 DLSFLDDILKHM
-29 RKSRPSDS
+29 QKPRFSDS

-55 KSIKSNLIGTKSASP
+55 KFIKSNLVGTKTASP

-78 MKRSHLENALSYTL
+78 MKRSHLENALNYAL

-113 TWLNDFDLTK
+113 SWLNDFDLTK
-123 DYNEAMHLVFSIKD
+123 DYNETMHLVFSIKD

-142 TMHGLLN
+142 TMQGLLH
-149 STWETLKVRLSEY
+149 STWESLKIRLPEY
-162 KFALVPHTHQAHAH
+162 KFALVPHAHQDHAH

-187 TRRRLRFKGREDCK
+187 TRRRLRFKGHEDCK

-214 LNEHLLSEEYL
+214 LNDHLLSEEYL

-238 KLQLQDLE
+238 KQQLQDLE

-253 QIKTPQDEWDLNKAL
+253 QIKSPQDEWDLNKAL
-268 QKEYLQELKDKN
+268 QSEYLQELKYKN
-280 KAQALDIQ
+280 KAKALDIQ

-314 DEKEQLDIDRID
+314 DEKEQLDIDMID

-351 KELDKRQNHS
+351 KELDKKQNHS

-376 ERETKGFSVLKKK
+376 ERETKGYSVLKKK
-389 EMLLS
+389 EMLLN
-394 KLERLDKR
+394 KLEHLDKR

-416 NVVKT
+416 NEVKT
-421 KQNTQYNTLTNPIF
+421 KQNTQYNTLTNPIL
-435 LAKALELPKDK
+435 LAKALELSKDK

-464 FMLENLKTKQNDPTY
+464 FMLESFKTKQNDPTY
-479 KLNDNTYELVSKQL
+479 ELVSKQL
-493 QDYQN
+493 
-498 TMLLLAK
+498 
-505 ERLLFL
+505 
-511 EQDYQNTMLLLAK
+511 QDYQNTMLLLAK

-540 FERAKESY
+540 FERAKEHYVKSSKHY
-548 FKALESYKETFLLK
+548 RETSLSPK
-562 EKQDFLK
+562 EKQGFLK
-569 QNKQFSKLSKDI
+569 QIEQFSKISKDI

-594 LTHYDISQLQ
+594 LTHYDNLNLE

-631 PWIEYGKL
+631 PWIEFGKKE
-639 MQEKA
+639 QA
-644 KAHYQ
+644 RVKAHYQ
-649 AMVEKER
+649 AMLEKEK
-656 AKQLVKE
+656 AKELVKQQAN
-663 PKKTLHPNELVYDPK
+663 TLHSNELDDDPK
-678 AHAGLKQDDSNTNSK
+678 AHAGLKQNDNTNFK
-693 SHKR
+693 GRNR

>member
-1 MLDRAIRDPK
+1 MQDTK
-11 LDNRPL
+11 LDNRPM

-29 RKSRPSDS
+29 RKPRPSDS

-43 LLIKFNQFNPNS
+43 LLIKFNQFSSSP
-55 KSIKSNLIGTKSASP
+55 KSIKSNLVGTKTALP

-78 MKRSHLENALSYTL
+78 MKRSHLENALSYAL

-101 MFLECDKQFILE
+101 MFMECDKQFILE
-113 TWLNDFDLTK
+113 TWLNDFDLTN

-142 TMHGLLN
+142 IMQGLLY
-149 STWETLKVRLSEY
+149 STWESLKVRLPEY
-162 KFALVPHTHQAHAH
+162 KFALVPHTHQDHAH

-201 EFFNELRSEFAYR
+201 EFFNELRNEFAYR
-214 LNEHLLSEEYL
+214 LNNHLLSEEYL

-238 KLQLQDLE
+238 KQQLQDLE
-246 KEEKALE
+246 KEEKE

-268 QKEYLQELKDKN
+268 QKEYLQTLKDKN
-280 KAQALDIQ
+280 KAKALDIQ
-288 NNHSTPLKQKISEF
+288 NNQSAPLKQKISAF

-314 DEKEQLDIDRID
+314 DEKESLDIDRID
-326 KRKPVSEHLKNTN
+326 KRKPVSEHLKNTS

-351 KELDKRQNHS
+351 KELDKKQKHC
-361 AFKNFAILNGLDRDF
+361 AFKNFRILNDLDSNF
-376 ERETKGFSVLKKK
+376 ERETKGFSILKKK

-402 LLDKNSHLLLAQLR
+402 LLDKNSHLLLTQLR
-416 NVVKT
+416 NEVRT
-421 KQNTQYNTLTNPIF
+421 KNSTQYNNLTNPIF
-435 LAKALELPKDK
+435 LAKALELPKYK
-446 RPTLKTFKNAYFS
+446 CPTLKTFKNAYFS

-464 FMLENLKTKQNDPTY
+464 FMLESFKSKQDDPTY
-479 KLNDNTYELVSKQL
+479 KLNDNTCELVSKQL
-493 QDYQN
+493 QDYQ
-498 TMLLLAK
+498 K
-505 ERLLFL
+505 
-511 EQDYQNTMLLLAK
+511 TMLLLAK

-540 FERAKESY
+540 FKRAKESY
-548 FKALESYKETFLLK
+548 FKALESYKETFSLPLK

-569 QNKQFSKLSKDI
+569 QTKQFSKLSKDI
-581 LYTCNEIIGANRF
+581 VYICNEIIGANRF
-594 LTHYDISQLQ
+594 LTHYDNLNLE
-604 KVLEHAKDTKLEQK
+604 KVLEHAKDTNLEQK
-618 EIQAI
+618 QIQAI

-631 PWIEYGKL
+631 PWIEYGKQ
-639 MQEKA
+639 MQAKA

-649 AMVEKER
+649 ACLEKEK
-656 AKQLVKE
+656 AKQLAKE
-663 PKKTLHPNELVYDPK
+663 PKKTLHANELDYDPK
-678 AHAGLKQDDSNTNSK
+678 AHAGLKENDSNTNSK
-693 SHKR
+693 GRNR

>member
-1 MLDRAIRDPK
+1 MLDRAILDTK

-29 RKSRPSDS
+29 RKPRFSDS
-37 DKVDKR
+37 DKIDKR

-113 TWLNDFDLTK
+113 SWLNDFDLTK
-123 DYNEAMHLVFSIKD
+123 DYNEAMHLVFSIKA

-149 STWETLKVRLSEY
+149 STWETLKVRLPEY
-162 KFALVPHTHQAHAH
+162 KFALVPHAHQDHAH

-201 EFFNELRSEFAYR
+201 EFFTELRSEFAYR

-238 KLQLQDLE
+238 KQQLQDLE

-314 DEKEQLDIDRID
+314 DEKESLSIDRID
-326 KRKPVSEHLKNTN
+326 KRKPVSEHLKNTS

-351 KELDKRQNHS
+351 KELDKKQNHS
-361 AFKNFAILNGLDRDF
+361 AFKNFAILNDLDKNF
-376 ERETKGFSVLKKK
+376 KRETKGFSVLKKK
-389 EMLLS
+389 EILLN
-394 KLERLDKR
+394 KLEHLDKR

-416 NVVKT
+416 NVVRT

-446 RPTLKTFKNAYFS
+446 RPTLKTFKNAYFN
-459 ARKYQ
+459 AKKYQ
-464 FMLENLKTKQNDPTY
+464 FMLGSFKAKQDDPTY

-511 EQDYQNTMLLLAK
+511 EQD
-524 ERLLFLEQ
+524 
-532 DLKQKEEE
+532 LKTKEEE

-548 FKALESYKETFLLK
+548 FKALESHKETFSLK

-581 LYTCNEIIGANRF
+581 IYICNEIIGANRF
-594 LTHYDISQLQ
+594 LTHYDNLNLE

-631 PWIEYGKL
+631 PWIEFGKKE
-639 MQEKA
+639 QARA

-649 AMVEKER
+649 AMLEKEKAKEL
-656 AKQLVKE
+656 AKQQAN
-663 PKKTLHPNELVYDPK
+663 TLRSNELDDDPK
-678 AHAGLKQDDSNTNSK
+678 AHAGLKQNDNTNFK
-693 SHKR
+693 GRNR

>member
-1 MLDRAIRDPK
+1 
-11 LDNRPL
+11 
-17 DLSFLDDILEHM
+17 
-29 RKSRPSDS
+29 
-37 DKVDKR
+37 
-43 LLIKFNQFNPNS
+43 
-55 KSIKSNLIGTKSASP
+55 
-70 VLIKNIGQ
+70 
-78 MKRSHLENALSYTL
+78 MKRSHLENALNYAL

-123 DYNEAMHLVFSIKD
+123 DYNETMHLVFSIKD

-142 TMHGLLN
+142 TMQGLLH
-149 STWETLKVRLSEY
+149 STWETLKVRLPEY
-162 KFALVPHTHQAHAH
+162 KFALVPHTHQDHAH

-201 EFFNELRSEFAYR
+201 EFFTELRSEFAYR

-314 DEKEQLDIDRID
+314 DEKESLIIDRID
-326 KRKPVSEHLKNTN
+326 KRKPVSEHLKNTS

-351 KELDKRQNHS
+351 KELDKKQNHS
-361 AFKNFAILNGLDRDF
+361 AFKNFAILNDLDKNF

-416 NVVKT
+416 NVVRT
-421 KQNTQYNTLTNPIF
+421 KQNTQYNTLTNPIL
-435 LAKALELPKDK
+435 LAKALELSKDK
-446 RPTLKTFKNAYFS
+446 RPTLKTFKNAYFN

-464 FMLENLKTKQNDPTY
+464 FMLGSFKAKQDDPTY
-479 KLNDNTYELVSKQL
+479 KLNLNDNTYELVSKQL

-511 EQDYQNTMLLLAK
+511 EQD
-524 ERLLFLEQ
+524 
-532 DLKQKEEE
+532 LKTKEEE
-540 FERAKESY
+540 FKRAKESY
-548 FKALESYKETFLLK
+548 FKALESHKETFSLK
-562 EKQDFLK
+562 EKQGFLK
-569 QNKQFSKLSKDI
+569 QIKQFSKISKDI

-594 LTHYDISQLQ
+594 LTHYDNLNLE

-631 PWIEYGKL
+631 PWIEHGKR

-649 AMVEKER
+649 ACLEREKAKEL
-656 AKQLVKE
+656 AKQQAN
-663 PKKTLHPNELVYDPK
+663 TLHSNELDDDPK
-678 AHAGLKQDDSNTNSK
+678 AHAGLKQNDNTNFK
-693 SHKR
+693 GRNR